1 MRTRQKTLGPAYQVS
16 ELFIMADGDRH
27 LSRSPVDRFAL
38 PASKSGYIHGAEPG
52 FLPQ

>member
-1 MRTRQKTLGPAYQVS
+1 MRTRQKTLDPAYQVS

-27 LSRSPVDRFAL
+27 LLRSPVDRFAL
-38 PASKSGYIHGAEPG
+38 PASKSGYVRGAEPG